1 MRWRFPDAKATLTR
15 ECLGGLCLATGRPG
29 RFDYPPSRRLFFANA
44 EAEDTLRRTRHRWN
58 KDAPIAIDVALIA
71 IGGYELLTFLERFS

>member
-1 MRWRFPDAKATLTR
+1 MRWRSPDAKAPLTW
-15 ECLGGLCLATGRPG
+15 ECLGGLCLATGRLG

-44 EAEDTLRRTRHRWN
+44 KAEDTLRRTRHRWI